1 MNLRNAIGAFSLLLF
16 STLFTSCQKDHDLVS
31 SYVIK
36 NKLTKVETNVEV
48 EVAQANKV
56 HNNAVSGSKDNE
68 ELTEGSN

>member
-36 NKLTKVETNVEV
+36 SVPSLARDGEEATKD
-48 EVAQANKV
+48 K
-56 HNNAVSGSKDNE
+56 
-68 ELTEGSN
+68 ELYSSTSISSPEIIDERLEGTR